1 MTRSFPS
8 AQPDPPASPVRLD
21 VIGAPIHALC
31 VGEALRTI
39 EHWAAS
45 GTGRYV
51 CFSNVHS
58 VVTAGRDPGFHRALQ
73 QADLA
78 LPDGAPVAWMMRRA
92 GAIEQRRVCG
102 PDLMLDLC
110 ERASRS
116 ALPIYLYGST
126 EATLAQLRRA
136 LCARWPSLV
145 IAGAHAPP
153 FRPSTVEEDDEDVR
167 RIRESGARLVFVSLG
182 CPKQELWMAAHRDRL
197 DAVLLGVGAAFDFHA
212 GRIPRA
218 PARWRR
224 LGLEWAHRLLQEPRR
239 LGMRYLG
246 TNSVFIAR
254 AARQLLGRRF
264 GAWRHG

>member
-1 MTRSFPS
+1 MTQACEVAP
-8 AQPDPPASPVRLD
+8 RLD
-21 VIGAPIHALC
+21 VIGVPIHSLDARQA
-31 VGEALRTI
+31 VATI
-39 EHWAAS
+39 EGWAQA
-45 GTGRYV
+45 GAPRYV

-58 VVTAGRDPGFHRALQ
+58 VVTAARDSSFHDVLQ

-78 LPDGAPVAWMMRRA
+78 LPDGAPVAWMMRRC
-92 GAIEQRRVCG
+92 GASGQRRVCG

-110 ERASRS
+110 ERASLHR
-116 ALPIYLYGST
+116 LPVYLYGST
-126 EATLAQLRRA
+126 DATLAQLRQR
-136 LCARWPSLV
+136 LNARWPALV

-153 FRPSTVEEDDEDVR
+153 FRPLTREEDEQDVQ

-182 CPKQELWMAAHRDRL
+182 CPKQEAWMAAHRARL

-212 GRIPRA
+212 GRIERA
-218 PARWRR
+218 PARWRA

-254 AARQLLGRRF
+254 AARQLLQRAM
-264 GAWRHG
+264 GAGTRG

>member
-1 MTRSFPS
+1 
-8 AQPDPPASPVRLD
+8 
-21 VIGAPIHALC
+21 
-31 VGEALRTI
+31 
-39 EHWAAS
+39 
-45 GTGRYV
+45 
-51 CFSNVHS
+51 
-58 VVTAGRDPGFHRALQ
+58 
-73 QADLA
+73 
-78 LPDGAPVAWMMRRA
+78 
-92 GAIEQRRVCG
+92 
-102 PDLMLDLC
+102 
-110 ERASRS
+110 
-116 ALPIYLYGST
+116 
-126 EATLAQLRRA
+126 
-136 LCARWPSLV
+136 
-145 IAGAHAPP
+145 
-153 FRPSTVEEDDEDVR
+153 VR